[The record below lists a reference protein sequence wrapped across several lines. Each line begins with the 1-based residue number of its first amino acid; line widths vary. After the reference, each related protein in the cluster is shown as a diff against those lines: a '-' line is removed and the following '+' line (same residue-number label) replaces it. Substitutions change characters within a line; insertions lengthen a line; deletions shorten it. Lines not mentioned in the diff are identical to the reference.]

1 MNTLSPPSTLKMSV
15 NGATNNKSAKNLQHD
30 FRFKLNDFSSF
41 ISGRFKRMF
50 ENDVKFVLGKDVT
63 VPAHKSIVVLHS
75 KYLQD
80 LLLSYNDSSYLCQ

>member
-1 MNTLSPPSTLKMSV
+1 
-15 NGATNNKSAKNLQHD
+15 
-30 FRFKLNDFSSF
+30 
-41 ISGRFKRMF
+41 MF